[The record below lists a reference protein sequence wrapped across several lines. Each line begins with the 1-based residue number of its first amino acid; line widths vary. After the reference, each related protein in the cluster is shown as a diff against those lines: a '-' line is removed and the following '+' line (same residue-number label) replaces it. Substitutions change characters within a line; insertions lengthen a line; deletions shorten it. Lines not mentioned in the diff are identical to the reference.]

1 MHISNQKCKSYDT
14 FMVGNVQNIFMEHDL
29 HVLMIFGIKEKCIIL
44 THTMYFW
51 LLLQIYPSDFRQF
64 FCGPGSHMHM
74 YSIYKWYLPV
84 IDFDE

>member
-1 MHISNQKCKSYDT
+1 
-14 FMVGNVQNIFMEHDL
+14 
-29 HVLMIFGIKEKCIIL
+29 
-44 THTMYFW
+44 MYFW

-84 IDFDE
+84 IDFDEWWWPQHKRGHEKEERDRKSPCSYGKHIHHILIHGNSVLI